1 VVVKEKILPLERKN
15 FVPVFYQMIS
25 SRVFEINP
33 LLDKI
38 MHVVK
43 QVPFAP
49 SEEED
54 IRLAVYEALANA
66 VIHGNASDP
75 EKEVAVACFF
85 ESNNCENLVIVVRDE
100 GSGFDPD
107 SIPDPRS
114 GQGLY
119 SSHGRGI
126 YFMRQLMDEVAYLD
140 GGREVELRKRLCRPR
155 AS

>member
-1 VVVKEKILPLERKN
+1 V
-15 FVPVFYQMIS
+15 IS
-25 SRVFEINP
+25 SRVFEIVP

-43 QVPFAP
+43 QLPFAP
-49 SEEED
+49 SQEEE

-66 VIHGNASDP
+66 VIHGNANDP
-75 EKEVAVACFF
+75 QKEVDVACFF
-85 ESNNCENLVIVVRDE
+85 ESNSCENLVIVVRDE

-126 YFMRQLMDEVAYLD
+126 YFMRQLMDEVAYFN
-140 GGREVELRKRLCRPR
+140 GGREVELRKRLCPQ
-155 AS
+155 SK